1 MAVSVTTNK
10 NRLTSN
16 GSTTAFNFT
25 FPLPDTDTTQV
36 NVKLTVG
43 SVDTVQDVSLYS
55 VTATNN
61 DFSSGGTVT
70 FTTAPAAGTIT
81 IYRNLATT
89 QTSDYVAGGLLDA
102 ATLEGNLDKL
112 TMLVQEQQDAI
123 DRSVKF
129 PVTDATALTSE
140 IPNSSGRAS
149 NTLIFDSS
157 GNVGAGD
164 ATTTSVTT
172 GTEGWADTLNSYDQK
187 EWIKL
192 ASSVNVTMD
201 ATATYSKVN
210 ILYITTSTNARVVT
224 LPAEADSDGRYLA
237 VIKVDSATGTVTIN
251 NDGGSTACARLTRQ
265 YEVAH
270 VICDGTNW
278 YLLNRPH
285 NTGDNAYQSFGT
297 DGEVHLQHVHNDG
310 LILKNTGGSFTV
322 LNIQSSDTDVD
333 DGQIIGEIDFQA
345 PDEASASGDN
355 KLVAASIAARSEGDF
370 SSTNNATEL
379 VFKTGASED
388 ASTGAADGDMILSSA
403 GALSASSF
411 KLFGS
416 VNPTPV
422 DFGVVNNSTGF
433 QNAIAG
439 LGTGYGECA
448 GGGRMVASYPSS
460 GELAITF
467 TYAGV
472 YLLCI
477 QMGNSGMGA
486 NDITAI
492 ELRAALESETT
503 ATVVDLGFSGNADD
517 RIFALSGVAGLAGAN
532 ISGTGWYN
540 VTATAGQLVQFNPR
554 AEFTTSDDGEDINQ
568 KIFTAFMVWG

>member
-1 MAVSVTTNK
+1 MAISTTNNK
-10 NRLTSN
+10 NSFTTN

-36 NVKLTVG
+36 KVKLTVG
-43 SVDTVQDVSLYS
+43 SVDTLQDVSLYA

-70 FTTAPAAGTIT
+70 FTTAPVAGTLT
-81 IYRNLATT
+81 VYRDIATT

-102 ATLEGNLDKL
+102 ATLENNLDKL

-123 DRSVKF
+123 DRSIKF

-140 IPNSSGRAS
+140 IPNSTGRAS

-192 ASSVNVTMD
+192 ASSANVTMD

-224 LPAEADSDGRYLA
+224 LPAEASSDGRYLA
-237 VIKVDSATGTVTIN
+237 IIKVDSATGTVTIN
-251 NDGGSTACARLTRQ
+251 NDGGSAVCAKLTKQ
-265 YEVAH
+265 YEIAH
-270 VICDGTNW
+270 LICDGTNW

-285 NTGDNAYQSFGT
+285 NLGDSSVQTFGA

-370 SSTNNATEL
+370 SNTNNATEL
-379 VFKTGASED
+379 VFNTGLSED
-388 ASTGAADGDMILSSA
+388 ASITTSNGSKGMVLSSA
-403 GALSASSF
+403 GGLRAGNF
-411 KLFGS
+411 RLFGS
-416 VNPTPV
+416 VKLP
-422 DFGVVNNSTGF
+422 
-433 QNAIAG
+433 AIDHGAADD
-439 LGTGYGECA
+439 A
-448 GGGRMVASYPSS
+448 GGNGNVAHDTP
-460 GELAITF
+460 
-467 TYAGV
+467 YA
-472 YLLCI
+472 
-477 QMGNSGMGA
+477 M
-486 NDITAI
+486 T
-492 ELRAALESETT
+492 RTHTT
-503 ATVVDLGFSGNADD
+503 M
-517 RIFALSGVAGLAGAN
+517 
-532 ISGTGWYN
+532 
-540 VTATAGQLVQFNPR
+540 TAGDTYTILNM
-554 AEFTTSDDGEDINQ
+554 A
-568 KIFTAFMVWG
+568 KLL

>member
-251 NDGGSTACARLTRQ
+251 NDGGSAVCAKLTKQ

-270 VICDGTNW
+270 VICDGTSW

-285 NTGDNAYQSFGT
+285 SLGDGAVQSFGA
-297 DGEVHLQHVHNDG
+297 DGDVQLQHVADDG
-310 LILKNTGGSFTV
+310 LILKNTGSTGATV
-322 LNIQSSDTDVD
+322 LTIQTSNTTVTDGNIL
-333 DGQIIGEIDFQA
+333 GEIDFQA
-345 PDEASASGDN
+345 PDDTGVDSDI
-355 KLVAASIAARSEGDF
+355 VAASIAARAEGTF
-370 SSTNNATEL
+370 SDSSNATEL
-379 VFKTGASED
+379 VFKTGVTED
-388 ASTGAADGDMILSSA
+388 ASTGVADGDMILSSA

-448 GGGRMVASYPSS
+448 AGGRMVASYPTG

-477 QMGNSGMGA
+477 QMGQGTMGG
-486 NDITAI
+486 NDLTHI
-492 ELRAALESETT
+492 EFRALLESETT
-503 ATVVDLGFSGNADD
+503 ATIVDLGFSGNGDD
-517 RIFALSGVAGLAGAN
+517 RIFALGGISGLSGSNV
-532 ISGTGWYN
+532 SGTGWYN
-540 VTATAGQLVQFNPR
+540 ITATAGQLVQFAPR
-554 AEFTTSDDGEDINQ
+554 VEFTTSDDGEDINQ

>member
-25 FPLPDTDTTQV
+25 FPLPDSDTTQV
-36 NVKLTVG
+36 KVMLTVG
-43 SVDTVQDVSLYS
+43 SVDTLQDVSLYS

-70 FTTAPAAGTIT
+70 FTTAPASGTIT
-81 IYRNLATT
+81 IYRDLATT
-89 QTSDYVAGGLLDA
+89 QTSDYVPGGALDA
-102 ATLEGNLDKL
+102 DTLEGNLDKL

-123 DRSVKF
+123 DRSIKF

-192 ASSVNVTMD
+192 ASSDNVTMD

-210 ILYITTSTNARVVT
+210 ILYITTSTNTRTVT
-224 LPAEADSDGRYLA
+224 LPAEASSDGRYLA
-237 VIKVDSATGTVTIN
+237 IIKVDSATGTVTIN
-251 NDGGSTACARLTRQ
+251 NDGGSAVCAKLTKQ
-265 YEVAH
+265 YEIAH
-270 VICDGTNW
+270 LICDGTNW

-285 NTGDNAYQSFGT
+285 NLGDSSVQPFGA
-297 DGEVHLQHVHNDG
+297 DGEVTLAHDPNKG
-310 LILKNTGGSFTV
+310 LILKNDAGTERTYLTFHSGD
-322 LNIQSSDTDVD
+322 NAIA
-333 DGQIIGEIDFQA
+333 DGDILGEIDFQA
-345 PDEASASGDN
+345 IDDTGVDSDIVSASIG
-355 KLVAASIAARSEGDF
+355 ARAEGTF
-370 SSTNNATEL
+370 SDSSNATEL
-379 VFKTGASED
+379 VFNTGVSED
-388 ASTGAADGDMILSSA
+388 AGLDTTNGKMILSSA
-403 GALSASSF
+403 GALSANSF

-422 DFGVVNNSTGF
+422 DFAVVNTSTGF

-448 GGGRMVASYPSS
+448 GGGRMVASYPTG
-460 GELAITF
+460 GELKITF
-467 TYAGV
+467 TNAGV
-472 YLLCI
+472 YLLCV
-477 QMGNSGMGA
+477 QMGNGTMGG
-486 NDITAI
+486 NDVTRI
-492 ELRAALESETT
+492 EFKVNLESETD
-503 ATVVDLGFSGNADD
+503 ATVVDLGFSGNGDD
-517 RIFALSGVAGLAGAN
+517 RIFALTTDGLTGGN
-532 ISGTGWYN
+532 ISGSGWYN
-540 VTATAGQLVQFNPR
+540 ITATAGQFIQMCPQ

-568 KIFTAFMVWG
+568 KIFTSFMVWG

>member
-25 FPLPDTDTTQV
+25 FPLPDSDTTQV
-36 NVKLTVG
+36 KVILTVG
-43 SVDTVQDVSLYS
+43 SVDTLQDVSLYA

-70 FTTAPAAGTIT
+70 FTTAPASGTIT
-81 IYRNLATT
+81 IYRDLATT
-89 QTSDYVAGGLLDA
+89 QTSDYVPGGALDA
-102 ATLEGNLDKL
+102 DTLEGNLDKL

-123 DRSVKF
+123 DRSIKF
-129 PVTDATALTSE
+129 PVTDATSLTSE

-192 ASSVNVTMD
+192 ASSDNVTMD

-210 ILYITTSTNARVVT
+210 ILYITTSTNTRTVT
-224 LPAEADSDGRYLA
+224 LPAEASSDGRYLA
-237 VIKVDSATGTVTIN
+237 IIKADSGTGTVTIN
-251 NDGGSTACARLTRQ
+251 NDGGSAVCAKLTKQ
-265 YEVAH
+265 YEIAH

-278 YLLNRPH
+278 FLLNRPH
-285 NTGDNAYQSFGT
+285 NLGDGAIQNFG
-297 DGEVHLQHVHNDG
+297 
-310 LILKNTGGSFTV
+310 
-322 LNIQSSDTDVD
+322 
-333 DGQIIGEIDFQA
+333 
-345 PDEASASGDN
+345 
-355 KLVAASIAARSEGDF
+355 
-370 SSTNNATEL
+370 
-379 VFKTGASED
+379 
-388 ASTGAADGDMILSSA
+388 ADGDVSLTHVADTGLLLNSTMQLQFNDASQNIQAPSA
-403 GALSASSF
+403 TVLDINATDEIELNATLADVNANLDVSGTGVIGSATDSTSTTSGALTVAGGLGIAKNAHAGNF

-422 DFGVVNNSTGF
+422 DFAVVNNSTGF

-448 GGGRMVASYPSS
+448 GGGRMVASYPTG
-460 GELAITF
+460 GELKITF
-467 TYAGV
+467 TNAGV
-472 YLLCI
+472 YLLCV
-477 QMGNSGMGA
+477 QMGNGTMGG
-486 NDITAI
+486 NDVTRI
-492 ELRAALESETT
+492 EFKVNLESETD

-517 RIFALSGVAGLAGAN
+517 RIFALTTDGLTGGN
-532 ISGTGWYN
+532 ISGSGWYN
-540 VTATAGQLVQFNPR
+540 ITATAGQFIQMCPK